1 MADVDQFILA
11 ITNEA
16 MDRACYETTAG
27 DGGWILSP
35 YQFAI
40 SDTDPLAGYSDDQIF
55 NEDGSVKP
63 EIYELLQK
71 MTTQDLR
78 DDERKIW
85 CQLPFSGVT
94 KVSNPG
100 DTLSHLVAIP
110 ADHPIVGESKQ
121 IKTIYFIYTDN
132 RGLQFLYAIAR
143 ANADLVY
150 EAGLAQ
156 KYFFNF
162 TVANKYEMDATE
174 FVVNYSYPLEIQS
187 HNNSPDAH
195 DMLVDRAGTR
205 SITGLLNYITN
216 HSAITTGNTIVD
228 KDYVDTVLAALRR
241 DLIEMMSDLTAV
253 AIPPGTLYWWPGL
266 INTIPQGWTIRDG
279 RLLTI
284 ADNPKLYQLFDNG
297 QRYRQEYLNSHSSD
311 YDTSKYFPI
320 MDDRALFIRGCET
333 NGTSVTNNNYLSG
346 VEFGQKQNTALPN
359 LKGKF
364 SGHNTSDGTLFKHSS
379 STQWHGNRNDN
390 GQKRTVTF
398 NANSYNNIYQ
408 DGVKEARPMNRN
420 YLPIIKLG

>member
-216 HSAITTGNTIVD
+216 HSTITAGNTIVD

-279 RLLTI
+279 RALSKT
-284 ADNPKLYQLFDNG
+284 DNPKLYQLLKHG
-297 QRYRQEYLNSHSSD
+297 GTTCIYGE
-311 YDTSKYFPI
+311 TSTTFNI
-320 MDDRALFIRGCET
+320 MDDRGLFIRGCET
-333 NGTSVTNNNYLSG
+333 DGTSITNSSLLSG
-346 VEFGQKQNTALPN
+346 TSFGGKQESAVPN
-359 LKGKF
+359 LKGSF
-364 SGHNTSDGTLFKHSS
+364 SGHNSSDGTLFKHGK
-379 STQWHGNRNDN
+379 TAYWHGNRNNND
-390 GQKRTVTF
+390 QKRTVTF
-398 NANSYNNIYQ
+398 NANLYNSVYQ
-408 DGVKEARPMNRN
+408 DGVKEVRPMNRN